1 LINIFE
7 EPKVYSVDLEIH
19 ATIPLRGNKVE
30 TMKVKLKSEPITLIG
45 KNIASKVIKERLLRR
60 VYKRQINRSDY
71 EKVKFKIASLKVNKF
86 LTNLCYKFEYDT
98 H

>member
-1 LINIFE
+1 MINIFE

>member
-1 LINIFE
+1 MINIFE

-30 TMKVKLKSEPITLIG
+30 TVKVKLKSEPITLIG

>member
-30 TMKVKLKSEPITLIG
+30 TVKVKLKSEPITLIG

>member
-1 LINIFE
+1 
-7 EPKVYSVDLEIH
+7 
-19 ATIPLRGNKVE
+19 LRGNKVE
-30 TMKVKLKSEPITLIG
+30 TVKVKLKSEPITLIG